1 MKIQQ
6 DDIDIQAVTR
16 LYPKSF
22 ENPVTTTLRPMAG
35 SPSSFHSSIS
45 TLTAAAHRAVS
56 DLFPELVGNSS
67 CFEMQRK
74 SYFGTASKA
83 KNLTASKSYSITR
96 PIAPFHPYKSDRIA
110 MKSSRKTRLPAAPH
124 QEELK
129 TEYFSPTGLSEL
141 REGEATPRRVKREI
155 SFDSPTAFFTLPP
168 VLPTMPTHPCKVE
181 LPGLSSDLVNLGLK
195 QVWLLEQ
202 KHLLTTTALTYNLS
216 AGLFKFY

>member
-22 ENPVTTTLRPMAG
+22 ENPVATTLKPMTA

-56 DLFPELVGNSS
+56 DLFPELVGNNS

-74 SYFGTASKA
+74 FYFGTASKA
-83 KNLTASKSYSITR
+83 KNLTASKSCSITR

-110 MKSSRKTRLPAAPH
+110 MNSSRRTRPPH
-124 QEELK
+124 QEEPK

-181 LPGLSSDLVNLGLK
+181 LPRLSSDLVNLGLK

-202 KHLLTTTALTYNLS
+202 KHLLTTTALTYNSS
-216 AGLFKFY
+216 AGLFEFY